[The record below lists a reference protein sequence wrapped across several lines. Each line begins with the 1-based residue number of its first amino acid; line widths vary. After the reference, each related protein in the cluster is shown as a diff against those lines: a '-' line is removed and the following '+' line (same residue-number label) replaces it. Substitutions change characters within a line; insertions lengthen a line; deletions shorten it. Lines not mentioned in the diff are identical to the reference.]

1 MLETKEC
8 DDVERMR
15 AGIIGCGNIST
26 VYLEN
31 LKNSPLIEVV
41 AVADLLEERARARA
55 DEFNI
60 ENVYKVDELLCQPEI
75 ELVFNLTVPGSHAL
89 TDVAILEAG
98 KHVYSEKPLSV
109 SLEDG
114 RRVLDVAKAKNLRV
128 GCAPDTFLGAGIQTA
143 RHAIQTGMIGQPVA
157 ATAFL
162 MGRGPEWWHEN
173 PEFFYAAGGGPMF
186 DMGPY
191 YLTSLIH
198 LLGPIR
204 RISGS
209 VGIQIP
215 ERYIHSG
222 PKSGTPLQVETPTHL
237 AGTLDFH
244 NGAIVTLIT
253 SFDIQG
259 ASELPRIEIYG
270 TKGTLSLPDP
280 NFFNGDVK
288 LRRPGEENAQLLKP
302 LFDCGKNE
310 RGIGAGEMVRA
321 IRSNKNHRVNA
332 ELAYHVLEA
341 LHAFQRSSL
350 EGKHITLESTFEPD
364 EDLYDGSDVTVQI

>member
-1 MLETKEC
+1 M
-8 DDVERMR
+8 ERMK
-15 AGIIGCGNIST
+15 AGIIGCGNISSI
-26 VYLEN
+26 YLEN
-31 LKNSPLIEVV
+31 LRNSPLIEVV

-55 DEFNI
+55 DEFNV
-60 ENVYKVDELLCQPEI
+60 ENAYKVDELLRQPEI

-98 KHVYSEKPLSV
+98 KHVYSEKPLAV
-109 SLEDG
+109 SLEEG
-114 RRVLDVAKAKNLRV
+114 KRVLELAQAKNLRV

-173 PEFFYAAGGGPMF
+173 PGFFYAAGGGPMF

-270 TKGTLSLPDP
+270 TKGTLNLPDP

-288 LRRPGEENAQLLKP
+288 LRRSGEENAEVLKP
-302 LFDCGKNE
+302 LFECGKNE

-321 IRSNKNHRVNA
+321 IRNEKNHRANA

-341 LHAFQRSSL
+341 MHAFQRSSL

-364 EDLYDGSDVTVQI
+364 EDLYDGADITVNPSK

>member
-1 MLETKEC
+1 M
-8 DDVERMR
+8 ERMK
-15 AGIIGCGNIST
+15 AGIIGCGNISS

-31 LKNSPLIEVV
+31 LQNSPLIEVV
-41 AVADLLEERARARA
+41 AVADLLEERAKARA
-55 DEFNI
+55 DEFNV
-60 ENVYKVDELLCQPEI
+60 ENVYKVDELLRQPEI

-98 KHVYSEKPLSV
+98 KHVYSEKPLAV

-114 RRVLDVAKAKNLRV
+114 RRVLELAKAKNLRV

-162 MGRGPEWWHEN
+162 MGSGPEWWHEN

-209 VGIQIP
+209 AGIQNS

-222 PKSGTPLQVETPTHL
+222 PKSGTPLRVETPTHL

-259 ASELPRIEIYG
+259 ASELPCIEIYG
-270 TKGTLSLPDP
+270 TEGTLNLPDP

-288 LRRPGEENAQLLKP
+288 LRTPGKENAELLKP
-302 LFDCGKNE
+302 LFECGKNE

-321 IRSNKNHRVNA
+321 IHSEKNHRANA

-341 LHAFQRSSL
+341 MHAFQRSSL
-350 EGKHITLESTFEPD
+350 EGKHILLESTFEPD
-364 EDLYDGSDVTVQI
+364 EDLYYGTDITGNPS

>member
-1 MLETKEC
+1 M
-8 DDVERMR
+8 ERMK
-15 AGIIGCGNIST
+15 AGIIGCGTISS

-31 LKNSPLIEVV
+31 LQKSPLIEVV
-41 AVADLLEERARARA
+41 AVADLLDERAKESA

-60 ENVYKVDELLCQPEI
+60 ENVYKVDELLRQPEI

-98 KHVYSEKPLSV
+98 KHVYSEKPLAV

-114 RRVLDVAKAKNLRV
+114 KRVLDLAKAKNLRV
-128 GCAPDTFLGAGIQTA
+128 GCAPDTFLGSAIQTA

-162 MGRGPEWWHEN
+162 MSRGPEWWHEN

-191 YLTSLIH
+191 YLASLIQV
-198 LLGPIR
+198 LGPIR

-215 ERYIHSG
+215 ERHIHFG
-222 PKSGTPLQVETPTHL
+222 PKSGTPLRVQTPTHL
-237 AGTLDFH
+237 AGTMDFH
-244 NGAIVTLIT
+244 NGAIATLIT

-259 ASELPRIEIYG
+259 ASDLPRIEIYG
-270 TKGTLSLPDP
+270 TEGTLNLPDP

-288 LRRPGEENAQLLKP
+288 IRRPGEENAELLKP
-302 LFDCGKNE
+302 LFECGKNE
-310 RGIGAGEMVRA
+310 RGTGAGEMVRA
-321 IRSNKNHRVNA
+321 IRSEKNHRANA

-341 LHAFQRSSL
+341 MHAFQRSSL
-350 EGKHITLESTFEPD
+350 EGNHITMESTFKPD
-364 EDLYDGSDVTVQI
+364 EDLYYGTDIMENSS

>member
-1 MLETKEC
+1 MG
-8 DDVERMR
+8 RMK
-15 AGIIGCGNIST
+15 AGIIGCGNISST
-26 VYLEN
+26 YLEN
-31 LKNSPLIEVV
+31 LRNSPLIEVV

-60 ENVYKVDELLCQPEI
+60 ENVYKVDELLRQPEI

-98 KHVYSEKPLSV
+98 KHVYSEKPLAV
-109 SLEDG
+109 SLEEG
-114 RRVLDVAKAKNLRV
+114 KRVLELSQAKNLRV
-128 GCAPDTFLGAGIQTA
+128 GCAPDTFLGAGMQTA

-244 NGAIVTLIT
+244 NGAIATLIT

-270 TKGTLSLPDP
+270 TKGTLNLPDP

-288 LRRPGEENAQLLKP
+288 LRQPEGENTELLKP
-302 LFDCGKNE
+302 LFECGKNE
-310 RGIGAGEMVRA
+310 RGIGACEMVRA
-321 IRSNKNHRVNA
+321 IRGNKKHRANA

-341 LHAFQRSSL
+341 MHAFQRSSL
-350 EGKHITLESTFEPD
+350 EGRHITLESTYEPD
-364 EDLYDGSDVTVQI
+364 EELYDGADLTVNPSK